1 MTQHIATVGASYE
14 AFGKGDIPFILSC
27 LAEDVEW
34 DNREH
39 HGIPLLVPRKGRA
52 EVGLF
57 FQELMNVEMQG
68 FSVEKLYDGGASVLA
83 WASVSWKWKPS
94 GRGFSDPFEFHL
106 WEFNAEGKVSRFLH
120 LVDTHAMWL
129 ATVAATE

>member
-1 MTQHIATVGASYE
+1 MTQHIATVGAIYE
-14 AFGKGDIPFILSC
+14 AFGKGDISFILSC

-34 DNREH
+34 DNRDD

-57 FQELMNVEMQG
+57 FQEMMNLEMQD
-68 FSVEKLYDGGASVLA
+68 FSVDKLYDGGSSVLA
-83 WASVSWKWKPS
+83 WARVSWIWKPS
-94 GRGFSDPFEFHL
+94 GKVFSDPFEFHL
-106 WEFNAEGKVSRFLH
+106 WEFNPDGKVSRFLH

-129 ATVAATE
+129 ATTAPAG